1 MRVVMKKTVS
11 NSCFHNQ
18 RGKPSIAFSKK
29 QSFTWQTCPRQL
41 GRVRVRVKE
50 EEHVR
55 MADKKREGWSKSLMA
70 LCCNSAGARSSDHH
84 ASPFN
89 LTWKIHYNFQQWT
102 KHSKHSRSWEKTAL
116 ERQWTV
122 TWNLAAVGRKMTA
135 WKWQAKKLT
144 RKNLR
149 VL

>member
-84 ASPFN
+84 TSPFN

-144 RKNLR
+144 RKGLH